1 MSVTS
6 GCSKVVENL
15 SHDPKIEGSNQATS
29 TRKKILANRVN
40 YGQGQG

>member
-6 GCSKVVENL
+6 GCSTVVENVT
-15 SHDPKIEGSNQATS
+15 HEPKIEGSNQATS
-29 TRKKILANRVN
+29 TIRNIMANRVN